1 MSKKS
6 KKDKDKKKNKHK
18 DEQRASVATSSE
30 KATTKLDLRAVEIP
44 PRPKQMKPADIR
56 ALRESLNASQTL
68 FARLLNVSSNA
79 VESWEQGIRE
89 PRQATLKLLYIARKN
104 PQVLLG

>member
-6 KKDKDKKKNKHK
+6 KKDKKKNRNKE
-18 DEQRASVATSSE
+18 EQRTPATASTERSGI
-30 KATTKLDLRAVEIP
+30 KLDLRSVELP
-44 PRPKQMKPADIR
+44 ARPKSMKPADIR
-56 ALRESLNASQTL
+56 ALRESLNASQSL

-89 PRQATLKLLYIARKN
+89 PRQATLKLLHIARKS
-104 PQVLLG
+104 PDVLLS

>member
-1 MSKKS
+1 MSKKN
-6 KKDKDKKKNKHK
+6 KKEKKKNKRK
-18 DEQRASVATSSE
+18 DEQPAAVAAGE
-30 KATTKLDLRAVEIP
+30 KNGIKLDLRSVEIP
-44 PRPKQMKPADIR
+44 SKPKPMKPADIR

-89 PRQATLKLLYIARKN
+89 PRQATLKLLHITRKN
-104 PQVLLG
+104 PNVLLG